1 VRNDLYAHGASC
13 RESGL
18 IISSGGEKVKS
29 LCRQPWPIEDNTEFG
44 NEQIGPDIGPML
56 AKGLLTGYAKGARMG
71 SLSGGTPMTDGL
83 RVTRKSLLDGARQV
97 EGVAVVIDVYRAFT
111 SAALMVYLGASKLI
125 LLADPEQVLRLK
137 REEGCLAVGEV
148 DGKKVPGFD
157 AGNSPHRI
165 LAAGRDLFAGRTVA
179 QRTTAGVAG
188 AVAAARTA
196 DAVILGSYLTA
207 AATARYLQ
215 ALSPC
220 PATVTLVAM
229 GSGGQEASPEDETC
243 ADYLEHL
250 LTGRPYDHAAALR
263 EVVAHEATQKFLRG
277 NRAHYPPPDPIY
289 CLQRDLFDFVLVAVQ
304 EGGRLVARR
313 VDVPRD

>member
-1 VRNDLYAHGASC
+1 MTT
-13 RESGL
+13 GL
-18 IISSGGEKVKS
+18 
-29 LCRQPWPIEDNTEFG
+29 W
-44 NEQIGPDIGPML
+44 
-56 AKGLLTGYAKGARMG
+56 
-71 SLSGGTPMTDGL
+71 
-83 RVTRKSLLDGARQV
+83 VTRKNLLDGARQA

-111 SAALMVYLGASKLI
+111 SAALMAYLGASSLT
-125 LLADPEQVLRLK
+125 LSAEVGEVLRLK

-148 DGKKVPGFD
+148 DGKEVPGFD

-188 AVAAARTA
+188 AVAAAQTA
-196 DAVILGSYLTA
+196 DMVILGSYLTA
-207 AATARYLQ
+207 RATARYLR
-215 ALSPC
+215 ALSPR
-220 PATVTLVAM
+220 PAAVTLVAM
-229 GSGGQEASPEDETC
+229 GSAGQEASPEDEAC

-250 LTGRPYDHAAALR
+250 LTGRPYDHVAALR

-277 NRAHYPPPDPIY
+277 DRAHYPPPDPIY
-289 CLQRDLFDFVLVAVQ
+289 CLQRDLFDFVMVAVQ